1 MIQFNLTKDYLV
13 ITFEKH
19 IIFAK
24 ISKISV
30 ANRKF
35 RAKFKQTRDPKTR
48 GNLIKEFIREEE
60 TCDVSFHILNFGTL
74 SESIIAKGIKIA
86 VVSEHNI
93 QVAEK
98 GEVRNNVI

>member
-1 MIQFNLTKDYLV
+1 M
-13 ITFEKH
+13 TFEKH

-24 ISKISV
+24 ISTISV

-48 GNLIKEFIREEE
+48 GNLIKEFIEDEED
-60 TCDVSFHILNFGTL
+60 CNVSFHILNFGTL

-86 VVSEHNI
+86 VTSEHNI
-93 QVAEK
+93 
-98 GEVRNNVI
+98 